1 MCVRGETG
9 PEIHVTWS
17 QSYSYDTDYCVSSGC
32 FVSPAVSGEG
42 GLLGGPHASS
52 FPSPALELGQ
62 HLSCDA
68 GTHFQPVHADA
79 FNAFSESQLLFLPG
93 LRVKGLWRA
102 RPWPDLLPIRMQN
115 KVFECLLTVVDAESK
130 MCSLS
135 FKIALLS
142 SGRL

>member
-1 MCVRGETG
+1 MTGETG

-42 GLLGGPHASS
+42 VGGLLGGPHASS
-52 FPSPALELGQ
+52 FPSLALELGQ

-79 FNAFSESQLLFLPG
+79 FIALKDGQLLFLRG
-93 LRVKGLWRA
+93 LCVKRLCRA
-102 RPWPDLLPIRMQN
+102 CPWPDLLPIRMQN
-115 KVFECLLTVVDAESK
+115 KVFESVLTVVDAENK

-142 SGRL
+142 SGRM